1 MNIVRLLLT
10 ASFVLTAAA
19 CGGGGDSSSASTSP
33 APTSAEPA
41 AMTEAATSDEWQEIV
56 PGLSQKL
63 ITAGSGDVAAAGQLA
78 TVHYTGWL
86 YDAEAADGRGN
97 KFDSSV
103 DRDQY
108 FEFPLG
114 AGRVIRGW
122 DQGVVGM
129 RIGETRDLLIAP
141 EMAYGDRTVGGGLIP
156 AGSTLLFRVEL
167 AGLDGVI
174 PGQE

>member
-10 ASFVLTAAA
+10 TSFILTAAA
-19 CGGGGDSSSASTSP
+19 CGGGGDSAPQAPASEEPPAVTETTSS
-33 APTSAEPA
+33 
-41 AMTEAATSDEWQEIV
+41 DDWQEIV

-63 ITAGSGDVAAAGQLA
+63 VTAGSGDVAAAGQLA

-86 YDAEAADGRGN
+86 YDPDAPDGRGN

-103 DRDQY
+103 DRNQY

-114 AGRVIRGW
+114 AGRVIKGW

-141 EMAYGDRTVGGGLIP
+141 DMAYGDRNVGGGLIP
-156 AGSTLLFRVEL
+156 PGSTLLFRVEL

>member
-1 MNIVRLLLT
+1 MNNVRLLLT
-10 ASFVLTAAA
+10 ASFVLTLAA
-19 CGGGGDSSSASTSP
+19 CGGGDSAPPTSTSP
-33 APTSAEPA
+33 APAEPA
-41 AMTEAATSDEWQEIV
+41 SVTDTAASDEWQEIV
-56 PGLSQKL
+56 PGLSQKT
-63 ITAGSGDVAAAGQLA
+63 ISTGSGDVAAAGQQA

-86 YDAEAADGRGN
+86 YDPEAPDGRGS

-114 AGRVIRGW
+114 AGRVIKGW

-129 RIGETRDLLIAP
+129 RVGETRDLLIAP

>member
-10 ASFVLTAAA
+10 TSFVLTAAA
-19 CGGGGDSSSASTSP
+19 CGGGDSAPASTSP
-33 APTSAEPA
+33 APAESAPVADRA
-41 AMTEAATSDEWQEIV
+41 ASDDWQEIV
-56 PGLSQKL
+56 PGLSQKT
-63 ITAGSGDVAAAGQLA
+63 IAAGSGDVAAAGQLA

-86 YDAEAADGRGN
+86 YDAEAADGRGS

-114 AGRVIRGW
+114 AGRVIQGW

-129 RIGETRDLLIAP
+129 RVGETRDLLIAP

-167 AGLDGVI
+167 AGLDGVV

>member
-19 CGGGGDSSSASTSP
+19 CGGGDSTP
-33 APTSAEPA
+33 APISTAPSEPA
-41 AMTEAATSDEWQEIV
+41 PVADTTASDEWQEIV
-56 PGLSQKL
+56 PGLSQKT
-63 ITAGSGDVAAAGQLA
+63 IATGSGDVAAAGQLA

>member
-10 ASFVLTAAA
+10 ATVVLTAAA
-19 CGGGGDSSSASTSP
+19 CGGGDSAPPPSTPAESAAVTE
-33 APTSAEPA
+33 PT
-41 AMTEAATSDEWQEIV
+41 TSDDWQEIV
-56 PGLSQKL
+56 PGLSQKT
-63 ITAGSGDVAAAGQLA
+63 ITAGSGDIAAAGQLA

-86 YDAEAADGRGN
+86 YDPDAPDGRGN

-114 AGRVIRGW
+114 AGRVIKGW

-141 EMAYGDRTVGGGLIP
+141 EMAYGDRNVGGGLIP
-156 AGSTLLFRVEL
+156 PGSTLLFRVEL

-174 PGQE
+174 PSQQ